1 MKRIA
6 CLILFVIGAA
16 VCYGQHRVTLEECQL
31 LARDNYPVI
40 AQQGLID
47 QLEEFNIS
55 NARRNWLP
63 KISLS
68 AMAAYLSEVPEFPST
83 LNDLFSQL
91 GVNLAA
97 MPNTLYGTTV
107 QIQQA
112 IWDGGLIKAQTEAA
126 KAESEVSRRSWES
139 EMYALTERVN
149 QLYFG
154 SLLLQENIATAD
166 LMIEDLQ
173 RNYKMLES
181 MAAFGTAEKNDLD
194 MLKVE
199 ILGAQQQRAQLAST
213 RTAYIAMLSIMTG
226 LELTAATEL
235 EKPAPEGIP
244 AGDGSRRPEFAL
256 LDAQAGLLDAQ
267 RRAVRASV
275 MPQIGAFVLGAY
287 SNPSPNIFNSMM
299 GDGKWSPYL
308 FAGISLKWNID
319 GFYTKKNRMSQIE
332 LNRKRLETQRE
343 TLLYNIR
350 LQSTQERA
358 AIEQMEE
365 VMRYDD
371 EIIRLRS
378 TIRKRTEAQVTN
390 GEGSVNDLLRDINAE
405 DRARRNRTAHE
416 VEWLKNIYDLKYTI
430 NQ

>member
-1 MKRIA
+1 
-6 CLILFVIGAA
+6 
-16 VCYGQHRVTLEECQL
+16 
-31 LARDNYPVI
+31 
-40 AQQGLID
+40 
-47 QLEEFNIS
+47 
-55 NARRNWLP
+55 
-63 KISLS
+63 
-68 AMAAYLSEVPEFPST
+68 
-83 LNDLFSQL
+83 
-91 GVNLAA
+91 
-97 MPNTLYGTTV
+97 
-107 QIQQA
+107 
-112 IWDGGLIKAQTEAA
+112 
-126 KAESEVSRRSWES
+126 
-139 EMYALTERVN
+139 
-149 QLYFG
+149 
-154 SLLLQENIATAD
+154 
-166 LMIEDLQ
+166 
-173 RNYKMLES
+173 
-181 MAAFGTAEKNDLD
+181 
-194 MLKVE
+194 
-199 ILGAQQQRAQLAST
+199 
-213 RTAYIAMLSIMTG
+213 
-226 LELTAATEL
+226 
-235 EKPAPEGIP
+235 
-244 AGDGSRRPEFAL
+244 
-256 LDAQAGLLDAQ
+256 
-267 RRAVRASV
+267 

-416 VEWLKNIYDLKYTI
+416 VEWLKNIYDLKYTV
-430 NQ
+430 NE